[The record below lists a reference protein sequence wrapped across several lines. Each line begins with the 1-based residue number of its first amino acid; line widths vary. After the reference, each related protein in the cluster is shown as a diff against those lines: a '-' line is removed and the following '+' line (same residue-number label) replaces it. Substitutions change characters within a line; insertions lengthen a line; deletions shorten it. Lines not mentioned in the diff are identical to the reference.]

1 MLMREIPV
9 PFSEEEIERLSEL
22 AAAEGGSI
30 AELVRARVFGPLLG
44 GATAMLA
51 RFEGARIQAHG
62 RRRNKD

>member
-30 AELVRARVFGPLLG
+30 AELVRARVFGPFLSG
-44 GATAMLA
+44 TTALLA

-62 RRRNKD
+62 RRRNNG